1 MKYIYKVREE
11 IYITKIISEKMISL
25 EYLDLNDDK
34 KQSLQE
40 FRNFSKPLIQYKTD
54 DFLIMLDEEKEEKLW
69 QNKQLELHE
78 VQQFGWYYE
87 KRHKTEL
94 HLFSSTS
101 PNKIR
106 NIYELNPNIRIDS
119 FDKYRD
125 HYRPIKV
132 HNVLTGAFGLCYSI
146 FKKEYDNLFR
156 KIEIKKDRWIIKRNL
171 LEKSDY
177 AILTQLFLLIGAKRS
192 KLIDKLTQDKSLRG
206 YGILGQ
212 YLKEAI
218 NYFTVNDYSMD
229 GFLKYFK
236 EISQQNKNLKPFA
249 QGFIDLSDKYVKYGM
264 MAETKNPITE
274 VTREFIDVA
283 KTKSSELSYF
293 LKNEKFSKT
302 SVFLLGMLHLGD
314 RLDEQFSFD
323 NFIPAIVKLGM
334 KDLVDVS
341 VNTEEVVFSFSANEV
356 EKNRNNKFNY
366 INGYIDELKTIKD
379 LNADI
384 YQLSHES
391 SKLKTNRQLRKDI
404 KEIIEE
410 NKNLTTRKQGLIKQK
425 DELKQKV
432 EESEFW
438 KKSYAELKKE
448 IKEKEL
454 VKKAFK
460 DLQDKKKK
468 LKIKKGQLSEE
479 IKDLNFELAKNRTA
493 IKSMKKTQTKR
504 INEDVNS
511 EEKNKKLSKENKN
524 NKKNYKNRKSATTKT
539 DNKSVQTE
547 ILGKE
552 DN

>member
-11 IYITKIISEKMISL
+11 SYVTKIISEQIISL
-25 EYLDLNDDK
+25 EYLDLADDQ

-40 FRNFSKPLIQYKTD
+40 FKNFSKPLLQYKTD
-54 DFLIMLDEEKEEKLW
+54 DFLILLDEERDEKLW
-69 QNKQLELHE
+69 QNKQLDLYE
-78 VQQFGWYYE
+78 VLQFGWYYE

-94 HLFSSTS
+94 QLFSSTS
-101 PNKIR
+101 PTKIS
-106 NIYELNPNIRIDS
+106 NLHEINPNLRIDS
-119 FDKYRD
+119 FDKYRN
-125 HYRPIKV
+125 HYRPVKV

-156 KIEIKKDRWIIKRNL
+156 KFKIQKDKWL
-171 LEKSDY
+171 LNRDKLETSDY
-177 AILTQLFLLIGAKRS
+177 VMLTQLFLLIDAKRTN
-192 KLIDKLTQDKSLRG
+192 LINEFMQGESLRG
-206 YGILGQ
+206 YRILGK
-212 YLKEAI
+212 YLKEAV
-218 NYFTVNDYSMD
+218 NYFTVNDYSMK
-229 GFLKYFK
+229 GFLNYFK
-236 EISQQNKNLKPFA
+236 ATSRKSEELNPFA
-249 QGFIDLSDKYVKYGM
+249 KGFQQLSERYVKYGM
-264 MAETKNPITE
+264 MTESENPITML
-274 VTREFIDVA
+274 TKEFIDVA
-283 KTKSSELSYF
+283 KARSSELKHF
-293 LKNEKFSKT
+293 LEKEEFSKT

-323 NFIPAIVKLGM
+323 NFIPAIVNLGM

-341 VNTEEVVFSFSANEV
+341 VNAEEVIFSFSANEV

-384 YQLSHES
+384 YQLSQES
-391 SKLKTNRQLRKDI
+391 SKLETNRQLRKDI
-404 KEIIEE
+404 KEIIAE

-468 LKIKKGQLSEE
+468 LKIKKRQLNEE
-479 IKDLNFELAKNRTA
+479 IKDLKSELAQKRTA
-493 IKSMKKTQTKR
+493 IKSMKKTQAKR
-504 INEDVNS
+504 KNEDVNS
-511 EEKNKKLSKENKN
+511 EEKNKKSSKETKN
-524 NKKNYKNRKSATTKT
+524 NKKNYKNRKSTTTKT
-539 DNKSVQTE
+539 DNKSGQTK

-552 DN
+552 DS